1 MPTID
6 MTGIDACFSE
16 DEIWAAVKDLPSDR
30 APGPDGFNGIFY
42 KVAWEIIKLDIV
54 NAFNAIWS
62 LDGRSFY
69 HLNCALMILIRKKEQ
84 PNSLGDYRPISLIH
98 SFSKLFTKC
107 LARRLAP
114 RLHEIVSPS
123 QSAFIKGRSIHDNFR
138 AVQLSSRW
146 LNAKKVAAVLLKL
159 DIAKAFDSVSW
170 PFLLEVLQHIG
181 FPRRWIDWI
190 SLLLSTSSTR
200 IIMNGRPGNRI
211 THARG
216 LRQGDPISPMLF
228 VIVME
233 SLNSLF
239 KEADRRGALSPLP
252 ERVACNRKSLYADDV
267 VLLVAPLQS
276 DLQCVQQVLLLYA
289 GASGLI
295 TNFNKCVVSPICCSE
310 DQVAIVQQAFPCT
323 LTHFP
328 CKYLGIPLSLR
339 KLRRCEEQ
347 ALVDR
352 IAARIPTWKSG
363 LLNHAGRTVLVKV
376 TLSAIPVHISIACCL
391 SN

>member
-1 MPTID
+1 
-6 MTGIDACFSE
+6 
-16 DEIWAAVKDLPSDR
+16 
-30 APGPDGFNGIFY
+30 
-42 KVAWEIIKLDIV
+42 
-54 NAFNAIWS
+54 
-62 LDGRSFY
+62 
-69 HLNCALMILIRKKEQ
+69 
-84 PNSLGDYRPISLIH
+84 
-98 SFSKLFTKC
+98 
-107 LARRLAP
+107 
-114 RLHEIVSPS
+114 
-123 QSAFIKGRSIHDNFR
+123 
-138 AVQLSSRW
+138 
-146 LNAKKVAAVLLKL
+146 
-159 DIAKAFDSVSW
+159 
-170 PFLLEVLQHIG
+170 
-181 FPRRWIDWI
+181 
-190 SLLLSTSSTR
+190 
-200 IIMNGRPGNRI
+200 MNGRPGNRI

-239 KEADRRGALSPLP
+239 KLIDGEHYR
-252 ERVACNRKSLYADDV
+252 LYPREWPAT
-267 VLLVAPLQS
+267 S

-323 LTHFP
+323 LTRFP

-391 SN
+391 SNWAIAQIDKRRRAFLWAGTESVAAGRCKVAWPIVCRPTHLGGLGILDLRFFGFALRLRWEWLRRTDPGRCWADLPCRGSKPVEAMELWFKLLAPVGLQVLVPWSDERIGDWWMQQRGRFHYQSRPIFDCLVMLLCWCVWKERNRRTFDNILSSIVAVARAAAAEADEWVQAGFSCISPFASSWSHF